1 MSGCFVSLW
10 VCQGVLSVCGCGGSG
25 WGVIGWIGKLV
36 CGCMS
41 GCVPECVC
49 ERGWVGVGCL
59 WGGGVMF
66 VGWGWIFEGWDW
78 MFEGW
83 GWDVWGWGWDVCGV
97 EVGCLWGGGGMFEE
111 WGWDVCGVGVGCLS
125 VGAVNQVWE
134 LGCLCGATPLKTH
147 PSSGWILS
155 AWSQLSHGAYSASSS
170 GQKPAV
176 RAKAPMGSPMH
187 VQTQELPTC
196 FLKHWNLKT
205 RHCTWCLYLVCNHI
219 YIYVFIWEWLFTRMF
234 ICCCCN

>member
-1 MSGCFVSLW
+1 M
-10 VCQGVLSVCGCGGSG
+10 
-25 WGVIGWIGKLV
+25 
-36 CGCMS
+36 
-41 GCVPECVC
+41 CVWE
-49 ERGWVGVGCL
+49 GVG
-59 WGGGVMF
+59 GGGMF

-83 GWDVWGWGWDVCGV
+83 GWDVCGV
-97 EVGCLWGGGGMFEE
+97 GVGCLRSGGGMWGGVGCLWGGGGMFEE
-111 WGWDVCGVGVGCLS
+111 WGWDICGVGVGCLS

-219 YIYVFIWEWLFTRMF
+219 YICFYLGMTFYQDVYLLLL
-234 ICCCCN
+234 